1 MRRPTLVALF
11 SLLVITPLAVAT
23 AQSSGPVYLPVIAR
37 EATLTPTATTTTT
50 PTATPT
56 TTPTATA
63 TPTGCQPAP
72 EEQAIADRML
82 AHPEQARPALR
93 CHPIL
98 ERVARERALDMA
110 VRGYESH
117 VNPDGFGPN
126 YLVRQA
132 GYPLSS
138 TYSSSLTANSIEVMY
153 FGYGFSPTPNPD
165 NPWNWWMNSSIH
177 RTMLLGLTS
186 FFVAQDE
193 YGVGHVYVPG
203 SNYGHYWIVLT
214 ARQ

>member
-37 EATLTPTATTTTT
+37 EATLTPTATTTPT

-82 AHPEQARPALR
+82 AHPALSRIRDTRREPLDPALLWCGGPTIVR
-93 CHPIL
+93 L
-98 ERVARERALDMA
+98 AERLAEAR
-110 VRGYESH
+110 
-117 VNPDGFGPN
+117 
-126 YLVRQA
+126 
-132 GYPLSS
+132 
-138 TYSSSLTANSIEVMY
+138 
-153 FGYGFSPTPNPD
+153 
-165 NPWNWWMNSSIH
+165 
-177 RTMLLGLTS
+177 RT
-186 FFVAQDE
+186 
-193 YGVGHVYVPG
+193 
-203 SNYGHYWIVLT
+203 
-214 ARQ
+214 R